1 MVYMNGAPYTHGPAT
16 NQTFDGTSIIRN
28 PMINQMVPYPQRSV
42 DPIFIPRQHKVVISS
57 NNRLNATDTH
67 GNFSV
72 QLQEPIRSVV
82 AARMLNCFV
91 YDVDSDYTDGSGSFV
106 KPTDFLTLHIDN
118 FGKNIGTTTG
128 VGGYGD
134 KLHDSFATIYYRGN
148 TITPGDSALHQNT
161 YDVNYDVKYFD
172 PPLAALDIINVRL
185 YDNAGQD
192 TGSNFTVVFELL
204 LETLE
209 KVRVYR

>member
-1 MVYMNGAPYTHGPAT
+1 MNSAPY
-16 NQTFDGTSIIRN
+16 IREPETTRTYQNTTVIQN
-28 PMINQMVPYPQRSV
+28 PMINPMIPYQRRSV
-42 DPIFIPRQHKVVISS
+42 DPVFIPRQHKVIISS

-72 QLQEPIRSVV
+72 RLQEPIREVI

-91 YDVDSDYTDGSGSFV
+91 YDVDSDYSSGNASFT

-118 FGKNIGTTTG
+118 FGKNIGTTSG
-128 VGGYGD
+128 NGGYGD

-172 PPLAALDIINVRL
+172 PPLPALDILKVRM